1 MSFYEKYG
9 KPQVFKAS
17 KSLTP
22 KEVLLAAVAKQHRI
36 LAGET
41 VLSAQKKTPIR
52 SWFRYG
58 YFKPTVGVYALFGE
72 ASYSCQ
78 PGEESA
84 MLTEFEASVRK
95 GEFDELLREIGMK
108 RGNKATQ

>member
-9 KPQVFKAS
+9 KPQVFKSS

-52 SWFRYG
+52 SWFRNG
-58 YFKPTVGVYALFGE
+58 FFKPTLSVYSLFGE
-72 ASYSCQ
+72 GSYMCKA
-78 PGEESA
+78 GEESM
-84 MLTEFEASVRK
+84 MLTEFESSVRK
-95 GEFDELLREIGMK
+95 GSFDDLIENIDRK
-108 RGNKATQ
+108 RFG

>member
-17 KSLTP
+17 KSLTA
-22 KEVLLAAVAKQHRI
+22 KDVLLKAVAKQHKI

-52 SWFRYG
+52 SWFRNG
-58 YFKPTVGVYALFGE
+58 FFKPTLGVYSLFGE
-72 ASYSCQ
+72 ASYMCKA
-78 PGEESA
+78 GEEPA
-84 MLTEFEASVRK
+84 MLAEFEASVRK
-95 GEFDELLREIGMK
+95 GTFDDLIQEIEKK
-108 RGNKATQ
+108 RISDK